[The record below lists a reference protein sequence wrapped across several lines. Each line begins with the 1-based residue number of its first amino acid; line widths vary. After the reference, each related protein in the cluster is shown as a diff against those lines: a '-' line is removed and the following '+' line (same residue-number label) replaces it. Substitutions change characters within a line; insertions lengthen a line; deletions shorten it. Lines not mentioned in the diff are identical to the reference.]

1 MFKQAMLAATLCLT
15 LCLMSAVAFAQSAPA
30 PAAQAP
36 RPPAV
41 KTHLKVGDMAPDFE
55 LPGTDGKTYKLSQ
68 FKGQKNV
75 VLAVYFFAFTGG

>member
-1 MFKQAMLAATLCLT
+1 MFKQAMLAATLCLS
-15 LCLMSAVAFAQSAPA
+15 SAVAFAQTAPA
-30 PAAQAP
+30 PAAAPAP

-41 KTHLKVGDMAPDFE
+41 KTHLKVGDVAPDFE

-68 FKGQKNV
+68 FKGQKSV

>member
-1 MFKQAMLAATLCLT
+1 MLAATLCLG
-15 LCLMSAVAFAQSAPA
+15 SAVAFAQTAPA
-30 PAAQAP
+30 PAAARPQA
-36 RPPAV
+36 PAV
-41 KTHLKVGDMAPDFE
+41 KTHLKVGDVAPDFE

>member
-1 MFKQAMLAATLCLT
+1 MFKQAMLAATLCLG
-15 LCLMSAVAFAQSAPA
+15 SAVAFAQTAPA

-41 KTHLKVGDMAPDFE
+41 KTHLKVGDVAPDFE